1 MTNYKGIV
9 RLTNGSH
16 KIIRGGADMVAHT
29 VHKIREA
36 RKSIFISE
44 EKIYGI
50 AVSLI
55 VSIKFI
61 NEFTK
66 QTYLEI

>member
-1 MTNYKGIV
+1 MTNYKAIV
-9 RLTNGSH
+9 TLSDGAHKTWRGST
-16 KIIRGGADMVAHT
+16 DMVAHV

-36 RKSIFISE
+36 RKSIFVSE